1 MVNTLNKRQTA
12 LTVQLRNYLP
22 QRVVLFLPP

>member
-12 LTVQLRNYLP
+12 LTVQLRNNPP
-22 QRVVLFLPP
+22 QQAVLFLPH